1 MAVQLKGA
9 RVEWE
14 EGKAALEGVD
24 LTALVG
30 DLVAVVGP
38 VGAGLPSKVDEFIP
52 HTQAVDL
59 RIVRKPVGGG

>member
-1 MAVQLKGA
+1 MAVALKDA

-38 VGAGLPSKVDEFIP
+38 VGAGSTPQQSASIATNYKDADKYEI
-52 HTQAVDL
+52 
-59 RIVRKPVGGG
+59 